1 MRKSVRPSKQV
12 DRKLTLL
19 PQMCTED
26 LDQGD
31 LQRWDLAVHEDTSQV
46 KLHLETDI
54 NVGTIDGR
62 TPPERES
69 TVRNLIETGALR
81 VRQLLV
87 SHRLLESGGLL
98 PEQTLPSR
106 EVCTLEQC
114 MLQNTLNTSESGDD
128 VNPIVVQLPQLAIMS
143 LRRPPERIATR
154 IVRYGCVR

>member
-87 SHRLLESGGLL
+87 PHRLFESGRLL
-98 PEQTLPSR
+98 PEET
-106 EVCTLEQC
+106 
-114 MLQNTLNTSESGDD
+114 
-128 VNPIVVQLPQLAIMS
+128 
-143 LRRPPERIATR
+143 
-154 IVRYGCVR
+154 